1 MNVYGDIAR
10 LFGVSA
16 DLLKKVDAHM
26 SSVYG
31 KEGVIDA
38 LAKENR
44 EKVRARLDMLGIREN
59 RVHRIHQALLGKIKR
74 DDHALFEYFGS
85 PLCDTDESCR
95 EVIATVQEVADVDT
109 GYFLKEE
116 KARELLERNPPK
128 HTLSFFKLKNVTEL
142 LSRFDL
148 FEVYSSLRFIED
160 REWLNTVFFKQIE
173 YVFPEDFEERPIRI
187 RVLHKDWMGA
197 AEEKFVGKKFHNIS
211 HLKELGIIFI
221 IPLPVDTPGEMM
233 RLFSLLLHYVHEISF
248 YSKLFRRYAKD
259 ETTFAKN
266 IISSLRGDVI
276 EKPFLE
282 EEQPYR
288 WMMIQRY
295 LAKENP
301 EDPRLFVT
309 HVNPE
314 AIHWTRAEEDIAT
327 LGRRE
332 KNLGL
337 DFWHRLD
344 YVGEYFGDELGGEKF
359 TSFNLVDNAMSLVSQ
374 KTVVKYSYHY
384 REALWNKLFSLYAGF
399 DGMEQLIIKNFT
411 KGFIEV

>member
-1 MNVYGDIAR
+1 MNAYSDIAR
-10 LFGVSA
+10 LLGISA
-16 DLLKKVDAHM
+16 DLLKKVDAHA

-44 EKVRARLDMLGIREN
+44 EKIHARLEMLGIRTN
-59 RVHRIHQALLGKIKR
+59 RAHQIHQALLGKIKR

-95 EVIATVQEVADVDT
+95 EVIATAQEVADVDG

-128 HTLSFFKLKNVTEL
+128 HTLSFFKLKNVAEL

-173 YVFPEDFEERPIRI
+173 YLLPEDFEERPIRM

-197 AEEKFVGKKFHNIS
+197 AEEKFIGKKFHNIS
-211 HLKELGIIFI
+211 HLKELGIIFV
-221 IPLPVDTPGEMM
+221 IPLPIDTPGEMM
-233 RLFSLLLHYVHEISF
+233 RLFSLLVHYLHEISF
-248 YSKLFRRYAKD
+248 YSKLFRIYAK
-259 ETTFAKN
+259 EPGTFTKN
-266 IISSLRGDVI
+266 IISSLRGDVL
-276 EKPFLE
+276 EKPFPE
-282 EEQPYR
+282 SEQAYR

-295 LAKENP
+295 LAKEDPN
-301 EDPRLFVT
+301 DPRLFVT

-314 AIHWTRAEEDIAT
+314 AIHWTRVEEDIAR

-332 KNLGL
+332 QSLGL
-337 DFWHRLD
+337 DFWHHLD
-344 YVGEYFGDELGGEKF
+344 YIGGYFGDELGGEKF
-359 TSFNLVDNAMSLVSQ
+359 TSFNLMDNAMSLVSA
-374 KTVVKYSYHY
+374 KTIVKYTYHH
-384 REALWNKLFSLYAGF
+384 REALWNRLFSAYTGF
-399 DGMEQLIIKNFT
+399 DVMEQLIIKNFT
-411 KGFIEV
+411 RGFIEI